1 MVKIELQNYPQTRI
15 TTYSNHKLI
24 YLLFSL
30 VIISS
35 VISKIFKLFRRI
47 ALDKPH
53 SPTQHRSLRH
63 QKRHNRLTMRRPAS
77 ITDKQQ
83 HISSDQVKNNDIDKR
98 RRAAEHGRRHDVV
111 EQQHI
116 DVGRTGSSE
125 RGHGQQLP
133 EPAIQMPR
141 KQHRAALFA
150 HYHRRA
156 PREPQEGRCK
166 REHGY
171 E

>member
-1 MVKIELQNYPQTRI
+1 M
-15 TTYSNHKLI
+15 
-24 YLLFSL
+24 
-30 VIISS
+30 
-35 VISKIFKLFRRI
+35 FRRI

-53 SPTQHRSLRH
+53 SPTQYRSLRH

-83 HISSDQVKNNDIDKR
+83 HINSDQVKNNDVYKR
-98 RRAAEHGRRHDVV
+98 RGAAKYGRRNNVV

-116 DVGRTGSSE
+116 DVSRTGSSE
-125 RGHGQQLP
+125 RGHSQQLP
-133 EPAIQMPR
+133 EPTVQMPR
-141 KQHRAALFA
+141 QQHRAALFA
-150 HYHRRA
+150 HHHRRA
-156 PREPQEGRCK
+156 AREPQEGRCK